1 MGTVAAAA
9 RQAGCVG
16 RAGGAIANPNV
27 IVLTAGTQ
35 LRQHFGAARPNQLGD
50 FKSVNGGERL
60 VKCDIFYSKTAC
72 QEWRR

>member
-9 RQAGCVG
+9 RQAGCVF
-16 RAGGAIANPNV
+16 GAIANPNL

-60 VKCDIFYSKTAC
+60 VKCDIFYFKTAC